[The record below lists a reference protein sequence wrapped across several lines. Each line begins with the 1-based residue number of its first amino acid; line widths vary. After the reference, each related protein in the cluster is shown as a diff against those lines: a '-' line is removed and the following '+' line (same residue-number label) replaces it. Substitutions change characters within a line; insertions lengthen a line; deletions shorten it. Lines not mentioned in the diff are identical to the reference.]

1 MHTLKTLC
9 YVTYIEGSEICE
21 RVRERERERERER
34 AEEKL
39 VKTTFEN
46 DIEIELPRPTVTPR
60 AVNIYSTSYNYLFR

>member
-1 MHTLKTLC
+1 MK
-9 YVTYIEGSEICE
+9 YVREYE
-21 RVRERERERERER
+21 RERGRERET

-46 DIEIELPRPTVTPR
+46 DIEIGLPRLTVTPR